1 MEDRNIQNIDDV
13 IRQYEV
19 EVGKIDYI
27 AQAIADLKGEC
38 VQMKFIQRDTTQPY
52 TPAYGNEKEGMG
64 WFILEE

>member
-13 IRQYEV
+13 IHWYEV
-19 EVGKIDYI
+19 EKGKIDNI
-27 AQAIADLKGEC
+27 AQAITDLKNEC

-64 WFILEE
+64 WFILLE